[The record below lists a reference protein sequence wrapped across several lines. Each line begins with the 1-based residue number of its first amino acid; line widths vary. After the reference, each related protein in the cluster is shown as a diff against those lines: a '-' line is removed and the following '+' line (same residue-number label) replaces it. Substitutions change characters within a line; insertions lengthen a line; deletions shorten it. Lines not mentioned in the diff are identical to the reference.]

1 MTLNLGNL
9 SLKNSL
15 ENQSK
20 AEENKPKFAIPKLQL
35 TKAKEIQN
43 LIVKKINNDEKKK
56 KQSTNAPIKE

>member
-20 AEENKPKFAIPKLQL
+20 AEENKPKFAIPKL
-35 TKAKEIQN
+35 
-43 LIVKKINNDEKKK
+43 
-56 KQSTNAPIKE
+56 